1 MCPILRNIHYI
12 IITAEVNKMHLTV
25 LQVICKSP
33 AAKFL
38 IPIAEL
44 LQEPK
49 TTHIIEGYGCSVC
62 GKGLEGTVSVIAGCG
77 LG

>member
-1 MCPILRNIHYI
+1 MCLILRLVYYI
-12 IITAEVNKMHLTV
+12 TTKVEVNKKCPTV
-25 LQVICKSP
+25 LQVIRKSP

-38 IPIAEL
+38 VPIAEL

-49 TTHIIEGYGCSVC
+49 TTHIIEGYGYSVC
-62 GKGLEGTVSVIAGCG
+62 GKGLEGTASVIAACG